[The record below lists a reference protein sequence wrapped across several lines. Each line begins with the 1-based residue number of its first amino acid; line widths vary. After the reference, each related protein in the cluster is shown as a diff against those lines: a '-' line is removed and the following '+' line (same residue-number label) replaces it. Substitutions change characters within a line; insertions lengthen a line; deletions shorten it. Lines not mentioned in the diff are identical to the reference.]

1 MTDYLHKTQP
11 KYTSFTL
18 NYFINSVDL
27 SSPKQLENKSTVKTV
42 IGQILAK
49 GRQGILA
56 TE

>member
-1 MTDYLHKTQP
+1 MTDYLHKTKP
-11 KYTSFTL
+11 KYTSFAL
-18 NYFINSVDL
+18 NYFTNSVDL